1 MNLHT
6 ASLML
11 CLAYRLHGTDAAVV
25 HACHQ
30 VRDRVSPKVRP
41 LINRGMRCR
50 SPSQWVKN
58 FEIGMGW

>member
-1 MNLHT
+1 
-6 ASLML
+6 ML